1 MKYILI
7 DDCKTD
13 LFTKEF
19 DNKETAIETAK
30 ADFGRLTPADKK
42 RRIGF
47 YVLESVNP
55 AEDAENHLDGTVIF
69 DCLNAKSDTKK
80 RLVIDCKYW
89 VKNRGYTHTE
99 TIENTEIDTD
109 TETAIKGA
117 KEFCE
122 SFISGNSAKFKIM
135 IYNIDSD
142 PAFDEPETTETIK
155 INM

>member
-1 MKYILI
+1 MNYIII
-7 DDCKTD
+7 DDCGTD

-19 DNKETAIETAK
+19 DNKTEAIETAK
-30 ADFGRLTPADKK
+30 ADFDRLTKADRK

-55 AEDAENHLDGTVIF
+55 EEDAENHLDGTVIF
-69 DCLNAKSDTKK
+69 DCLNAKDDTKK

-89 VKNRGYTHTE
+89 VENQGFTHTE

-109 TETAIKGA
+109 TETAINNA
-117 KEFCE
+117 KDFCE
-122 SFISGNSAKFKIM
+122 SFICGDSAEFKIM
-135 IYNIDSD
+135 IYAASSD
-142 PAFDEPETTETIK
+142 PAFDEPETSETIK